1 MDIKI
6 GYDIPTINLS
16 KLKDKQVLIDKE
28 NGQYLGHPS
37 TVLLDDEK
45 TIYVVYPKGHGQGEI
60 ILKKSSDLG
69 KTWSNRI
76 HVPKSWKDS
85 KETPVLYKIKRN
97 NGENILLLISGV
109 PKGRGDGG
117 FKTAYS
123 LDEGI
128 TWSELKNYFKY
139 RNLYTYV
146 AHASLTRLKDKDEQ
160 WIDKWMGLFHDDKY
174 NNWKTYLTF
183 DDDGREQWSDPER
196 LLEEH
201 DDIEKDA
208 GLCEIEIIR
217 SPEGNELAL
226 LARSQHKKHN
236 SMIAFSEDEGK
247 TWTRPREMQGSLM
260 GERHKAKYDTISG
273 RLLITFREIIRD
285 PKKTGDIKQWVAGN
299 WVAWVGTYEDLRNNN
314 EGQYRINLLDDFTP
328 TEKAGDCGY
337 AGNEIDSD
345 GTYILTSYGY
355 WESEYNKPFIK
366 CIRFKLK
373 EIDSLIND
381 NK

>member
-6 GYDIPTINLS
+6 GYDIPTIDIS
-16 KLKDKQVLIDKE
+16 KIKDNQILIDKE
-28 NGQYLGHPS
+28 SGQYLGHPS

-60 ILKKSSDLG
+60 ILKKSLDGG
-69 KTWSNRI
+69 KTWGCRMAT
-76 HVPKSWKDS
+76 PKSWQSS
-85 KETPVLYKIKRN
+85 KETPILYKIKKCNEEER
-97 NGENILLLISGV
+97 LLLISGI
-109 PKGRGDGG
+109 PMGRGTGG
-117 FKTAYS
+117 FKTAFS
-123 LDEGI
+123 IDNGES
-128 TWSELKNYFKY
+128 WSELNHYFKD

-146 AHASLTRLKDKDEQ
+146 AHASLTRLKDKDGQ
-160 WIDKWMGLFHDDKY
+160 WMDKWMGLFHDDKY

-183 DDDGREQWSDPER
+183 NNNEQEEWSEPER

-208 GLCEIEIIR
+208 GLCEIEVVR

-236 SMIAFSEDEGK
+236 SMISFSRDEGL

-260 GERHKAKYDTISG
+260 GERHKANYDTISG

-285 PKKTGDIKQWVAGN
+285 PKKTGDINQWIAGN
-299 WVAWVGTYEDLRNNN
+299 WVAWVGTYEDLTNNN
-314 EGQYRINLLDDFTP
+314 EGEYRINLLDDFTP
-328 TEKAGDCGY
+328 TEKSGDCGY
-337 AGNEIDSD
+337 AGNEIDCN

-355 WESEYNKPFIK
+355 WEEGYKNPFIK
-366 CIRFKLK
+366 CVRFKLK
-373 EIDSLIND
+373 ELDSLIYN
-381 NK
+381 N